1 MESDVIKA
9 ASSQGFWAVLAVVL
23 IFYILKAQERRDS
36 KQQQR
41 EERYQELI
49 SELTLKLNTVESIK
63 KEVEDIRKYI
73 NRILKT

>member
-1 MESDVIKA
+1 MASDVIKA

-73 NRILKT
+73 NKILKT

>member
-63 KEVEDIRKYI
+63 KEVEDIGNTSTRF
-73 NRILKT
+73 

>member
-73 NRILKT
+73 NKILKT